1 MFSQVLGNL
10 NYLLRIKWGNQ
21 YLIQR
26 ACLLMAKQKQTVKQT
41 NKNPQATIIKT
52 IYEESEFPLTSL
64 GSCGMDSA
72 PDWGWPNHLI
82 ASWKGR
88 HPLFGNGLPGCP
100 A

>member
-1 MFSQVLGNL
+1 MGIL
-10 NYLLRIKWGNQ
+10 

-26 ACLLMAKQKQTVKQT
+26 ACLLMEKQKQTAKQT
-41 NKNPQATIIKT
+41 KKTPQTTIIKT

-88 HPLFGNGLPGCP
+88 PFFGNGLPGCP